1 MTTFL
6 NAVYSACAR
15 HQLIPPDSAVVVA
28 VSGGADS
35 LALLHALHALR
46 DRLGCRLHAATFDHG
61 LRGPASAADVD
72 FVVSFCAALNVP
84 VVTGRAEQPAT
95 AEAELRAA
103 RYAFLAAAARA
114 AGAQRVAAGHHA
126 GDQAETVLLRLVRG
140 AGSAGLAAMSPAAP
154 LPGSPDLTLIRPL
167 LAITRAE
174 IDAYCAAYGL
184 TPRQDSTNLDTAYAR
199 NRLRAEVIP
208 ALERINPQAQ
218 RALARFAAQAAADH
232 DYLQRALAQTIAP
245 HISREPGRIRLERAA
260 FRDLHPA
267 LRWRFVHWAARE
279 LNSAAEVS
287 FDQVE
292 AACALALARHTG
304 AAAAL
309 PGGLRLRLDYAHVVI
324 ELAAAPHPAPA
335 CPLLEP
341 GAAVPVAIPGSTPL
355 PGGWLLRAELGLC
368 GDHTLHL
375 PAGAHAVIRTRL
387 PGDRFA
393 PLGLGGH
400 RQKLKQWLNDRR
412 IPRRLRDYLP
422 LLVVDGQIAAV
433 CAPVW
438 AASAQFAQPGPATEP
453 VSFALVAPSHKP

>member
-6 NAVYSACAR
+6 DAVYSACAR
-15 HQLIPPDSAVVVA
+15 YQLIPPGSAVVVA

-46 DRLGCRLHAATFDHG
+46 ERLGCRLHAATFDHG
-61 LRGPASAADVD
+61 LRGSASAADVD
-72 FVVSFCAALNVP
+72 FVASFCAALNVP
-84 VVTGRAEQPAT
+84 VVTGRAEQPAA

-140 AGSAGLAAMSPAAP
+140 TGSAGLTAMSPAAP

-167 LAITRAE
+167 LALTRAE
-174 IDAYCAAYGL
+174 IDAYCAAQGL

-199 NRLRAEVIP
+199 NRLRVEVIP

-218 RALARFAAQAAADH
+218 RALTRFAAQAAADH

-245 HISREPGRIRLERAA
+245 HISREPGRISLERAA
-260 FRDLHPA
+260 FRSLHPA
-267 LRWRFVHWAARE
+267 LRWRFVYWAARE
-279 LNSAAEVS
+279 LNSSAEVG
-287 FDQVE
+287 FNQVE
-292 AACALALARHTG
+292 AACALALAKHTG
-304 AAAAL
+304 AAATLA
-309 PGGLRLRLDYAHVVI
+309 GGLRLRLDYAHVVV
-324 ELAAAPHPAPA
+324 ELAAAPHPALA

-341 GAAVPVAIPGSTPL
+341 GAVVPVAIPGSTPL
-355 PGGWLLRAELGLC
+355 PGGWLLHAELGLC

-375 PAGAHAVIRTRL
+375 PAGAQAVIRTRF

-393 PLGLGGH
+393 PPSLGGR

-412 IPRRLRDYLP
+412 IPRRLRDHLP
-422 LLVVDGQIAAV
+422 LLVVDGLVAAV

-438 AASAQFAQPGPATEP
+438 VTSAQFVQPGPARQP
-453 VSFALVAPSHKP
+453 VGFALVAPSHKP